1 MKTLDI
7 PQNLYQWETSQQFS
21 KAISYGSLTRL
32 CIHLEHNQ
40 SAVIVGD
47 RNSNR
52 GCPGGSVVMKVP
64 ANAGDMGSIPRSGKS
79 PGEGNGNTL
88 HYSCQGNPTDKG
100 AWRNTA
106 QRVTKELDT
115 T

>member
-7 PQNLYQWETSQQFS
+7 PQNLYQWEMSQQLS
-21 KAISYGSLTRL
+21 KAISYASLTGL

-64 ANAGDMGSIPRSGKS
+64 ATAGGVGSIPG
-79 PGEGNGNTL
+79 
-88 HYSCQGNPTDKG
+88 
-100 AWRNTA
+100 
-106 QRVTKELDT
+106 
-115 T
+115 